1 MIREDGTFT
10 PESEIPDPGNTN
22 RLKTVGVI
30 VGGLGLAMVADYTI
44 KAINE
49 GDLLKAAPVAVG
61 IALMGIG
68 KAYVDEA
75 FRRTQNTDHLTRPSQ
90 STQNI
95 HRN

>member
-1 MIREDGTFT
+1 MAREEGTFI
-10 PESEIPDPGNTN
+10 PENEIPDSGNTN

-30 VGGLGLAMVADYTI
+30 VGGLGLAMVADYSI
-44 KAINE
+44 KAIHE
-49 GDLLKAAPVAVG
+49 GDLFKATPAIVG

-75 FRRTQNTDHLTRPSQ
+75 FRRTQNIDQLATPSQ
-90 STQNI
+90 PKQNI